1 MQETIKLVYRG
12 CAYEIVPPQ
21 QHQETDNYWKNA
33 STEEDKITLIYRG
46 CQYEYQPSRE
56 QEISIDDEALET
68 IKLTYRGSQYE
79 YITKSTSKL
88 GETRIVNWRFRTPQ
102 NIHS

>member
-12 CAYEIVPPQ
+12 CTYEIVPPQ
-21 QHQETDNYWKNA
+21 QHQETDEYWKNA
-33 STEEDKITLIYRG
+33 STEEDKITLTYRG

-56 QEISIDDEALET
+56 AKTSIADEPLET
-68 IKLTYRGSQYE
+68 IRLNYRGSQYE

-88 GETRIVNWRFRTPQ
+88 GETKIVNWRFCTPQ
-102 NIHS
+102 NIHN